1 VLLLTEKKPFNEE
14 ERETRNS
21 GPMDNPEQIKTDKE
35 TMHEMFKEEQTV
47 DAIPLEDL
55 KQNME
60 DEATPRST
68 KEDSGSDK
76 LYPD

>member
-1 VLLLTEKKPFNEE
+1 MPDQKPLDEK
-14 ERETRNS
+14 REKRTGVS
-21 GPMDNPEQIKTDKE
+21 MDNPEQIKTDDK

-55 KQNME
+55 KQNMK
-60 DEATPRST
+60 DEENKRST
-68 KEDSGSDK
+68 KEDSGSEK

>member
-1 VLLLTEKKPFNEE
+1 MSDKKPFNEE
-14 ERETRNS
+14 NRETRDS
-21 GPMDNPEQIKTDKE
+21 RPMDNPEQIKTDKE

-60 DEATPRST
+60 DEENKRST
-68 KEDSGSDK
+68 KDNSASEEI
-76 LYPD
+76 YPD